1 MRSLENIIIKVLG
14 LYKIKGEQKSDYPGV
29 WVDDR
34 KICAMGVR
42 ISKWV
47 TMHGFA
53 LNINPNMNYFK
64 YLIPCGIFQYEV
76 TSMQHETK
84 IDVDFSNLIN
94 NFIVE
99 FNLLFQSHT
108 YEF

>member
-1 MRSLENIIIKVLG
+1 MRNLENVIIKTLA
-14 LYKIKGEQKSDYPGV
+14 LYEINAVRKSDYPGV
-29 WVDDR
+29 WINNK

-53 LNINPNMNYFK
+53 LNINPDMKYFD

-76 TSMQHETK
+76 TSIKNETK
-84 IDVDFSNLIN
+84 LNVDFLNLIN
-94 NFIVE
+94 NFIDK
-99 FNLLFQSHT
+99 FNLSFQSIV
-108 YEF
+108 YEY